1 MNNFEKQLSASSKR
15 VAAKQISGIAP
26 VAKPSVHRHVAVA
39 WYTTPAAAVA
49 GLLVGLFLQ
58 FGSPRRGGTAPT
70 VTVVHDTIVEHV
82 YDTIRV
88 KAVPPMLL
96 TKAEPATLPKHS
108 SVAHSR
114 HSSVALTT
122 TKKPTGGG
130 SLVST
135 GRCMAED
142 GIDYSKLVSCAY

>member
-15 VAAKQISGIAP
+15 MEAKQMEDIAHI
-26 VAKPSVHRHVAVA
+26 AKPTVHRHISAA

-58 FGSPRRGGTAPT
+58 FGYPQQEGTAPT
-70 VTVVHDTIVEHV
+70 VAVVHDTIVHHV

-88 KAVPPMLL
+88 ETVAPVLL
-96 TKAEPATLPKHS
+96 AKAEPSAPHKQPS
-108 SVAHSR
+108 AAPS
-114 HSSVALTT
+114 T

-130 SLVST
+130 LPSST

-142 GIDYSKLVSCAY
+142 GIDYSKLISCAY

>member
-15 VAAKQISGIAP
+15 MEAKQMEDIAHI
-26 VAKPSVHRHVAVA
+26 AKPTVHRHISAA

-58 FGSPRRGGTAPT
+58 FGSPQQGGTAPT
-70 VTVVHDTIVEHV
+70 MAVVHDTIVEHV

-88 KAVPPMLL
+88 ETVAPV
-96 TKAEPATLPKHS
+96 LPI
-108 SVAHSR
+108 
-114 HSSVALTT
+114 
-122 TKKPTGGG
+122 
-130 SLVST
+130 ST

-142 GIDYSKLVSCAY
+142 GIDYSKLISCAY

>member
-15 VAAKQISGIAP
+15 VASKQLSGIAS
-26 VAKPSVHRHVAVA
+26 VAKPTVHRHISAA

-58 FGSPRRGGTAPT
+58 FGSPQQEGTAPT
-70 VTVVHDTIVEHV
+70 VAVVHDTIVHHV

-88 KAVPPMLL
+88 ETVAPVLL
-96 TKAEPATLPKHS
+96 AKAEPSTPHKQLSAAPS
-108 SVAHSR
+108 
-114 HSSVALTT
+114 T

-130 SLVST
+130 LPSST
-135 GRCMAED
+135 GRCMSED
-142 GIDYSKLVSCAY
+142 GIDYSKLISCAY